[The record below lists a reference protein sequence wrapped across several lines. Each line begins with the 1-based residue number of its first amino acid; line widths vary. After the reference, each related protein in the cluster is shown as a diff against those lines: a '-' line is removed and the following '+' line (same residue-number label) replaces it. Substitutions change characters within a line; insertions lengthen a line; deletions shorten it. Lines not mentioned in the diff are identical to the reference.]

1 MTSVA
6 STETKR
12 LNKAASVDEIAKA
25 FKERK
30 RLEQEAYKALPTV
43 TIECPIHGTQVLKVQ
58 PGTDPE
64 SYKCPFC
71 VQERVR
77 REGILSKYRQNK
89 FELIKLIGDP
99 LSPMC
104 EEQTFENYRVTETAD
119 ADKAQAQS
127 KAYVA
132 CQRFAEGFAER
143 LFSGQK
149 AKSRVGILMH
159 GHFGNGKT
167 HLASAICNVVKA
179 QGFEPI
185 YLRAITLFNTYKGVS
200 GATANAIAKHLAHVP
215 LLVIDE
221 LGRSTGSEFE
231 CNQLIELI
239 DARAQLGHPT
249 ILITNLDGKGYK
261 DLLGGAVASRTQTIF
276 YPLQFQWAD
285 FRKGQ
290 RIADME
296 PEEVF

>member
-6 STETKR
+6 STEIKR
-12 LNKAASVDEIAKA
+12 LSKTASVDEIAKA

-30 RLEQEAYKALPTV
+30 RREQEAYKALPTV
-43 TIECPIHGTQVLKVQ
+43 TIECSIHGTQVLKVQ
-58 PGTDPE
+58 PGTNPE
-64 SYKCPFC
+64 SYECPFC

-77 REGILSKYRQNK
+77 RDGILSNYRQNK
-89 FELIKLIGDP
+89 FELTKLIGDP

-104 EEQTFENYRVTETAD
+104 DEQTFENYRITETDD
-119 ADKAQAQS
+119 AVKAKAQR

-132 CQRFAEGFAER
+132 CKRFADGFAER

-149 AKSRVGILMH
+149 DKSRVGILMH
-159 GHFGNGKT
+159 GDFGNGKS
-167 HLASAICNVVKA
+167 HLASAICNVVKT

-185 YLRAITLFNTYKGVS
+185 YLRSITLFNTYKGVS
-200 GATANAIAKHLAHVP
+200 GAIANAIAKHLAHVP

-221 LGRSTGSEFE
+221 LGRSTGSDFE

-239 DARAQLGHPT
+239 DARSQLGHPT
-249 ILITNLDGKGYK
+249 ILITNLDGQGYK

-276 YPLQFQWAD
+276 YPLQFKWAD
-285 FRKGQ
+285 FRKKQ
-290 RIADME
+290 KISDLN
-296 PEEVF
+296 PDEVF